1 MKMKIEAAQREAM
14 DEAMNR
20 LKSID
25 SWMACNLIKK
35 WLLSKSSSEAEKEA
49 AVIFMLQNY

>member
-14 DEAMNR
+14 DDAMKR

-25 SWMACNLIKK
+25 SWMACNLIRK
-35 WLLSKSSSEAEKEA
+35 WLLSKSASEAEKEA
-49 AVIFMLQNY
+49 ATIFMLENY